1 MMLLTRTTPKY
12 FRCQTEKIFNEF
24 LSQKQTISNI
34 KFLLFICSSKL
45 TSMHCFLGTKKQ
57 NFFFVQ
63 LFKNISYIHA
73 IRKRGWIHPIYIIQW
88 KWFLVGWIWWIILSM
103 SAQFRRQHH
112 WEERGAS
119 AFFFPCY
126 PMLWALKK
134 ESFTRF
140 QVVAEETRALT
151 DSWFRIQDYGEIMAA
166 LEGMAG
172 GSLLRRRKSNFQK
185 HLDNTFKAAAIMLPH
200 QILNVGR
207 VSLL

>member
-1 MMLLTRTTPKY
+1 M
-12 FRCQTEKIFNEF
+12 
-24 LSQKQTISNI
+24 
-34 KFLLFICSSKL
+34 
-45 TSMHCFLGTKKQ
+45 
-57 NFFFVQ
+57 
-63 LFKNISYIHA
+63 
-73 IRKRGWIHPIYIIQW
+73 
-88 KWFLVGWIWWIILSM
+88 GWIWWIIIVCLNNLEDNIIGKKEVRPPS
-103 SAQFRRQHH
+103 SFRVI
-112 WEERGAS
+112 
-119 AFFFPCY
+119 PCF
-126 PMLWALKK
+126 ALKK